1 MPTPE
6 PITRIIIRRG
16 TETER
21 SGVLLLQSEPGF
33 AVDSKRL
40 YIGDG
45 TTYGGIPIG
54 TKFLGFIGFGA
65 IASNV
70 PATNAP
76 AVNDIVFDNT
86 SNILYALTAADY
98 SLVQNYRPIGINIQG
113 DNVTIEKTGISL
125 AVKRESLDCTYL
137 TSTAIGRG
145 LERINSS
152 QTVQV
157 IAPQAELSFTTTGSL
172 QITPAGVTNAKLA
185 VMPPNTVKG
194 VLSIAGTPQDITLDQ
209 VVPVDDATIEKVGGV
224 LQVKNAGITNT
235 KLAPMAGA
243 TVKGRLTTAGEPQDI
258 PIASILQYQDFYF
271 SLDVR
276 GLNTTGSGSGS
287 VAALLNELA
296 PPGNFPAGL
305 QAHIA
310 STVQNYQPAVYTSYR
325 QISRTVTVLVTPE
338 GLANPTRNNNL
349 LYRVNTARTS
359 WEYVSG

>member
-16 TETER
+16 TEAER
-21 SGVLLLQSEPGF
+21 SSVLLLQSEPGF

-45 TTYGGIPIG
+45 ITYGGVTIG

-113 DNVTIEKTGISL
+113 DNITIEKTGISL

-152 QTVQV
+152 QTVRV
-157 IAPQAELSFTTTGSL
+157 IDPQAELSFTATGSL

-209 VVPVDDATIEKVGGV
+209 VVPVDDTTIEKTGGV
-224 LQVKNAGITNT
+224 LNVKNSGITNA
-235 KLAPMAGA
+235 KLANMPGA
-243 TVKGRLTTAGEPQDI
+243 TLKGRLTTAGVPQDI
-258 PIASILQYQDFYF
+258 PISSILQYQDLYF

-276 GLNTTGSGSGS
+276 GLNVTGSGSGS
-287 VAALLNELA
+287 VPALLNELA

-305 QAHIA
+305 RAHIA
-310 STVQNYQPAVYTSYR
+310 ATIQNYQPAVYTSVR
-325 QISRTVTVLVTPE
+325 QISRTITRLVTAE
-338 GLANPTRNNNL
+338 GMANPTRNNDLIYQIN
-349 LYRVNTARTS
+349 ASRTS